1 MTATLAPAWLWIV
14 CTIAA
19 CAAQTLRNA
28 MQRSLVERVGTV
40 GATHVRFLFGLP
52 FALLFLAIV
61 ASTADL
67 GGMRP
72 GLVFFGWTVLG
83 AGMQILATALMLAA
97 MRERSF
103 VVTIAYLKT
112 EPIQVALFGAVFV
125 GEYLGL
131 QAMAAIVIAT
141 AGVWLMSVPAGG
153 GAFGRG
159 SLRPALLGIASGAG
173 FALSAVGF
181 RAAILALGDG
191 GFVPRATLTLAIG
204 LVLQT
209 TVLSAWLLWRDRG
222 AFTEILRAW
231 RPSLMAGMMGAL
243 ASQMWFLAFALQS
256 AAAVRTL
263 ALVEIL
269 FAQIV
274 SRRFLAQRTTR
285 REGGGLLLI
294 IVGVL
299 LLLATT

>member
-1 MTATLAPAWLWIV
+1 MNALSAPPWLWIV
-14 CTIAA
+14 CTIGA
-19 CAAQTLRNA
+19 CAAQTMRNA

-61 ASTADL
+61 ASSSDFSGVHLSAAF
-67 GGMRP
+67 GGWV
-72 GLVFFGWTVLG
+72 LLG

-103 VVTIAYLKT
+103 VVTIAYIKT
-112 EPIQVALFGAVFV
+112 EPVQVALFGAVFL
-125 GEYLGL
+125 GEYVGPL
-131 QAMAAIVIAT
+131 AMAAIVVAT
-141 AGVWLMSVPAGG
+141 AGVWLMSVPASGMQ
-153 GAFGRG
+153 AFGRG
-159 SLRPALLGIASGAG
+159 SLRPALLGIASGAC

-181 RAAILALGDG
+181 RAAILALGEG

-209 TVLSAWLLWRDRG
+209 LALSAWLLWRDRQ
-222 AFTEILRAW
+222 ALAEIMRAW
-231 RPSLMAGMMGAL
+231 RPSVLAGMMGAL

-263 ALVEIL
+263 GLVEIL

-274 SRRFLAQRTTR
+274 SRRLLSQSTTR
-285 REGGGLLLI
+285 REGGGLLLVI
-294 IVGVL
+294 IGVL
-299 LLLATT
+299 MLLSA

>member
-1 MTATLAPAWLWIV
+1 MNTLSAPSWLWIV
-14 CTIAA
+14 CTIGA

-52 FALLFLAIV
+52 FALLFLAVV
-61 ASTADL
+61 ASVSDFSGVRLSAAFA
-67 GGMRP
+67 GWV
-72 GLVFFGWTVLG
+72 LVG
-83 AGMQILATALMLAA
+83 AATQILATALMLAA

-103 VVTIAYLKT
+103 VVTIAYTKT
-112 EPIQVALFGAVFV
+112 EPVQVALFGAVFL
-125 GEYLGL
+125 GEYVGPL
-131 QAMAAIVIAT
+131 AMVAIVVAT
-141 AGVWLMSVPAGG
+141 TGVWLMSVPAGG
-153 GAFGRG
+153 AQAFGRG
-159 SLRPALLGIASGAG
+159 SLRPALLGIASGAC

-209 TVLSAWLLWRDRG
+209 LALSAWLLWRDRR
-222 AFTEILRAW
+222 ALAEIMRAW
-231 RPSLMAGMMGAL
+231 RPSVLAGMMGAL

-263 ALVEIL
+263 GLVEIL

-274 SRRFLAQRTTR
+274 SRRLLSQSSTR
-285 REGGGLLLI
+285 REGGGLLLVI
-294 IVGVL
+294 IGVL
-299 LLLATT
+299 VLLSA